1 MSQDKYTAAE
11 WALIE
16 GGHEFQPEKKGLSF
30 MQELGE
36 ARMFKTR
43 QQIQKEGG
51 YSLTNHLYANLLSLY
66 VMSQDYNYAPV
77 ASQYAA
83 KTIQMGGFGR
93 PSPSGTD
100 LFQTIHSLKNPGYFK
115 GNEKD
120 EMLLQ
125 NVHVN
130 DVHVRRF
137 LQKIKAGKASSADAA
152 PFFMKLERDLKISD
166 PKLRATRRLAQ
177 DWDKLNTSQRQLAG
191 NHLNKYFRQNAWRS
205 DMMPLFGKFA
215 KDNNLNITPS
225 RGKEIAKT
233 VARKAA
239 AFGIGYMIGKNL
251 EL

>member
-1 MSQDKYTAAE
+1 MTDKYTAAE

-16 GGHEFQPEKKGLSF
+16 GGHEFEPEKKGLSF

-51 YSLTNHLYANLLSLY
+51 YTLTNHLYANMLSLFI
-66 VMSQDYNYAPV
+66 MSQDYNYAPV

-83 KTIQMGGFGR
+83 KTIQLGGFGR
-93 PSPSGTD
+93 PSPGGTD
-100 LFQTIHSLKNPGYFK
+100 LFQTIHSLKKPEYFK
-115 GNEKD
+115 GNTKD
-120 EMLLQ
+120 ELLLK
-125 NVHVN
+125 NVNVN
-130 DVHVRRF
+130 DMHIRRF
-137 LQKIKAGKASSADAA
+137 LQKVKAGKVSSQDAA
-152 PFFMKLERDLKISD
+152 PFFMKLERDLKIDD

-177 DWDKLNTSQRQLAG
+177 DWDRLNTAQRQLAG

-205 DMMPLFGKFA
+205 DMMPLFTKFA

-225 RGKEIAKT
+225 RGKAIAKA

-239 AFGIGYMIGKNL
+239 AFGAGYMLGKSL
-251 EL
+251 DV